1 MSTGTNKLKA
11 SAFVSNPIIRA
22 VPLSNPPIIR
32 VVPLSSSPLQWE
44 LEGNVEIRLVV
55 HKPVKTPIPRKP
67 SSVTV
72 LLIPRKSEICGW
84 RLKSAILVQVSR
96 TRRESVATT
105 WLEGIAEYGTGA
117 GDNEAISDLV
127 VSLGEYRKSLEKR
140 ERKLGDSARKE
151 LDCLVRLIER
161 SPASKRSR

>member
-11 SAFVSNPIIRA
+11 SAFVSNPM
-22 VPLSNPPIIR
+22 IR
-32 VVPLSSSPLQWE
+32 VVPLSSSPIQWE
-44 LEGNVEIRLVV
+44 MEDSAEIRLVV
-55 HKPVKTPIPRKP
+55 HKPVKTPSLRKP

-72 LLIPRKSEICGW
+72 LSVPRDSEIGSW
-84 RLKSAILVQVSR
+84 RLKSVMLVQVSR
-96 TRRESVATT
+96 ARRESVATI
-105 WLEGIAEYGTGA
+105 WLEGVAEYGTGA

-151 LDCLVRLIER
+151 LDCLRRLIEH
-161 SPASKRSR
+161 SPASSRSR

>member
-1 MSTGTNKLKA
+1 MSTVTNKLKA
-11 SAFVSNPIIRA
+11 SAFVSNPM
-22 VPLSNPPIIR
+22 IR

-55 HKPVKTPIPRKP
+55 HKPIKTPSLRKP

-72 LLIPRKSEICGW
+72 LLIPRKSEIGGW
-84 RLKSAILVQVSR
+84 RLKSVMLVQVSR
-96 TRRESVATT
+96 SRRESVATT

-117 GDNEAISDLV
+117 GDNEAVSDLV
-127 VSLGEYRKSLEKR
+127 VSLGEYRRSLEKR

-151 LDCLVRLIER
+151 LDCLRRLIER
-161 SPASKRSR
+161 KRSPARSRSK

>member
-44 LEGNVEIRLVV
+44 MEGSAEIRLVV
-55 HKPVKTPIPRKP
+55 HKPVKTPISRKP

-72 LLIPRKSEICGW
+72 LLIPRKSEIGGW
-84 RLKSAILVQVSR
+84 RLKSVMLVQVSR
-96 TRRESVATT
+96 ARRESVATI
-105 WLEGIAEYGTGA
+105 WLEGVAEYGTGA
-117 GDNEAISDLV
+117 EDDEAISDLV
-127 VSLGEYRKSLEKR
+127 GSLGEYRKALEKR
-140 ERKLGDSARKE
+140 ERKLGGSARKE
-151 LDCLVRLIER
+151 LDCLRRLIER
-161 SPASKRSR
+161 SSASSRSR